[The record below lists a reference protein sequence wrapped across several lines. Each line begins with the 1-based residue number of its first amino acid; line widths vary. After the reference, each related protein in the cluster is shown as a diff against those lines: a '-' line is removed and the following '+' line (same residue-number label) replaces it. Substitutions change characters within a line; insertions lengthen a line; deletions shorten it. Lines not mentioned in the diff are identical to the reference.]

1 MSIALTESNQTKVI
15 NRLVEISLFSWRRA
29 ETDDLIDDDERYGWW
44 GDSYPAVSNQKIG
57 SRLWLLRRR
66 TLSQDTII
74 DAEHYINEALQ
85 WMIDDQLITSFD
97 VKLTRVGLDQLKAV
111 VTCYLSNNNPV
122 TYLVND
128 IWGALNNAV

>member
-29 ETDDLIDDDERYGWW
+29 EEDDPIDDDERYGWW
-44 GDSYPAVSNQKIG
+44 GDSYPAISNQKIG
-57 SRLWLLRRR
+57 SRLWLLKRR
-66 TLSQDTII
+66 TLSKDTIL

-85 WMIDDQLITSFD
+85 WMIDDQLLTRFE

-111 VTCYLSNNNPV
+111 VTCYLSNNNPI